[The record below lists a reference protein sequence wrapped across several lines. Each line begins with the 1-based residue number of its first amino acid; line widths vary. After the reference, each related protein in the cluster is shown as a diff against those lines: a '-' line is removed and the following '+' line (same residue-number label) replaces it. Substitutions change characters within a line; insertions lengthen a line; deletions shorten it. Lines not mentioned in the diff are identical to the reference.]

1 MDADTLELLQDVS
14 REVAAGLARL
24 VPDTGPNLQVLQ
36 SGPVVL
42 LVPVAQES
50 SRPGRREYIEPKGFY
65 AS

>member
-1 MDADTLELLQDVS
+1 MELLQNVS
-14 REVAAGLARL
+14 RDVAAGLARL
-24 VPDTGPNLQVLQ
+24 VPHTGPNLQTLQ

-50 SRPGRREYIEPKGFY
+50 SRPGQREYIEPKGFY